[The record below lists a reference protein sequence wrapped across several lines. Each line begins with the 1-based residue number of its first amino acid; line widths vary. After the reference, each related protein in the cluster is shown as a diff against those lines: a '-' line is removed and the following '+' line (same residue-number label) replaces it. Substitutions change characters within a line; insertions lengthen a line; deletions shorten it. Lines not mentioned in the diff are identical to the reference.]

1 MGATLT
7 QDQIDAIVGRA
18 AETIRR
24 IAADPGFV
32 FELPGTPA
40 QAAACA
46 RHDGWCDVGAVVDVP
61 GGQSYLV
68 WWHPEMQR
76 SRLGWGRSDE

>member
-1 MGATLT
+1 MAEPLT
-7 QDQIDAIVGRA
+7 QDQIDAIVARA

-40 QAAACA
+40 RAAGST
-46 RHDGWCDVGAVVDVP
+46 RLDGWCDVGAVVDVP

-68 WWHPEMQR
+68 WWHPAMQR
-76 SRLGWGRSDE
+76 SRFGWGRSDE